1 MEKVEKLIF
10 LFLVFSTLAFS
21 VSLIEQV
28 QNSIVEYVLLRFGED
43 ATITNLQFRQKVP
56 EANNFEILSFNISG
70 GKVNLLIKFCQD
82 NIFSGYVQA
91 VANVAVFRNVLVACR
106 TIKSGE
112 VIKLEDVSLVKM
124 NVFGNNGQFTD
135 RHENIVGR
143 LSKKMFKEGE
153 PIDLFYLT
161 KPPDVK
167 LGQVLPATI
176 QIGSVVVTTL
186 VRVVQDGNFG
196 EIIRARNLSTGFLIH
211 GVLKED
217 YSINVIG
224 S

>member
-1 MEKVEKLIF
+1 MEKVKKLIF
-10 LFLVFSTLAFS
+10 LLLAFSTLTFS
-21 VSLIEQV
+21 SSLIDLV
-28 QNSIVEYVLLRFGED
+28 QNSIAEYILLKCGED
-43 ATITNLQFRQKVP
+43 ATITNLQFRQKIP
-56 EANNFEILSFNISG
+56 EATNFEIISFNISN

-82 NIFSGYVQA
+82 NTFSGYVQA
-91 VANVAVFRNVLVACR
+91 VANVSVFRNVLVACR
-106 TIKSGE
+106 IIKSGE
-112 VIKLEDVSLVKM
+112 VIKPEDISLVKM
-124 NVFGNNGQFTD
+124 DVFGNSGRFTD
-135 RHENIVGR
+135 RYEDVLGK

-167 LGQVLPATI
+167 VGQVLPATI

-196 EIIRARNLSTGFLIH
+196 EIIKARNLSTGFLIH

-217 YSINVIG
+217 YSIHVIG